1 MTGKEILT
9 NINECKMDS
18 AFAKVYGDDPEQ
30 IAYQRKRYTRAI
42 EAFESAFSAGGDAG
56 MKERS
61 LSIFSAPG
69 RTEIGGNHT
78 DHQQGKVLAAAVDL
92 DAIAIVAP
100 NGKNRISL
108 RSEGYDPVVVDL
120 QEMDPKESEK
130 GTTASLVRGV
140 AAQFVERG
148 ARLEG
153 LDMYITSDVLSGSG
167 LSSSAAFEVL
177 IGTILDVLFNEGR
190 AGAQEIAKIGRKAEN
205 LYFGKACGLM
215 DQMVS
220 SVGGLLLIDFSD
232 QEKPYIDVCQYNE
245 NMLGFT
251 LIITDTKGN
260 HADLSDEYS
269 AIPEEMESVAHFFGR
284 KHLRQVRKEDFYRC
298 LARLRMADEISD
310 RAILRS
316 AHFFEEDER
325 VEKEAVAWE
334 AGDIE
339 KFFFLL
345 NESGESSAML
355 LQNLYCTKTP
365 KEQAIPVGLLLSRRI
380 LGGRG
385 ACRVHGGGFAGT
397 IQAFVPD
404 DLVEEYTRELESV
417 FGTGACH
424 ILKIRAC
431 GGMQIL

>member
-1 MTGKEILT
+1 MTEKEILM
-9 NINECKMDS
+9 NINEYKMDS
-18 AFAKVYGDDPEQ
+18 VFAKVYGDDPER
-30 IAYQRKRYTRAI
+30 IVYQRKRYARAV
-42 EAFESAFSAGGDAG
+42 EAFEEAFHVSGNTDLPA
-56 MKERS
+56 RS

-78 DHQQGKVLAAAVDL
+78 DHQQGRVLAAAVDL

-108 RSEGYDPVVVDL
+108 VSDGYDPVEVDL
-120 QEMDPKESEK
+120 SETDPKDSEK

-140 AAQFVERG
+140 AAQFAERG
-148 ARLEG
+148 AQLKG
-153 LDMYITSDVLSGSG
+153 LDIYVTSDVLSGSG

-177 IGTILDVLFNEGR
+177 IGTILDVLFNEGQ
-190 AGAQEIAKIGRKAEN
+190 AGAQEIAKIGRMAEN
-205 LYFGKACGLM
+205 RYFGKACGLM

-220 SVGGLLLIDFSD
+220 SVGGLLKIDFAD
-232 QEKPYIDVCQYNE
+232 PKKPYIDACQYNE
-245 NMLGFT
+245 KVLDFS
-251 LIITDTKGN
+251 LVITDTKGS

-269 AIPEEMESVAHFFGR
+269 AIPGEMESVAHFFGR
-284 KHLRQVRKEDFYRC
+284 KHLRQVRKKDFYRHMDLLC
-298 LARLRMADEISD
+298 KAGEITD

-316 AHFFEEDER
+316 AHFFDEDIR
-325 VEKEAVAWE
+325 VEKEAAAWK
-334 AGDIE
+334 AGDME
-339 KFFFLL
+339 AFFALV

-365 KEQAIPVGLLLSRRI
+365 QDQAIPMGLLLSRHV
-380 LGGRG
+380 LGKRG

-397 IQAFVPD
+397 IQAFVPK
-404 DLVEEYTRELESV
+404 DLVEEYIRALESV